1 MNYKEL
7 QAKARQLRETGK
19 LPKKFRLNQKT
30 EILREAIKSVE
41 KKQTKSA
48 TVKGPKASRRRIYEV
63 LERQATEK
71 QEINQEDFNT
81 KLIEVY
87 LEEKRYQELEKAVVV
102 IPTSRI
108 KELLIENGI
117 DAITFDN
124 LFYKAPGVF
133 KTRENDIE
141 IIQLELEKTENGK
154 YQLVKNT
161 TGNLVA

>member
-1 MNYKEL
+1 MTYKQL
-7 QAKARQLRETGK
+7 QAKARQLREMGK

-41 KKQTKSA
+41 KKQAKRA
-48 TVKGPKASRRRIYEV
+48 TVKGPKVTSKRIYET
-63 LERQATEK
+63 LERQATQK

-87 LEEKRYQELEKAVVV
+87 LEEKRYQEVEKAVVV

-117 DAITFDN
+117 DNITFEN

-141 IIQLELEKTENGK
+141 IIQLELEKREDGTYK
-154 YQLVKNT
+154 LVENT
-161 TGNLVA
+161 TGNLAA

>member
-30 EILREAIKSVE
+30 EILREAINAVE
-41 KKQTKSA
+41 NKQTK
-48 TVKGPKASRRRIYEV
+48 TPTQK
-63 LERQATEK
+63 QAIT
-71 QEINQEDFNT
+71 QDDFNT

-87 LEEKRYQELEKAVVV
+87 LEEKRYQEWEKAVVV

-117 DAITFDN
+117 DNITFEN